1 MKTKLKACLLCLL
14 VPVLLQG
21 QEIGVL
27 RMNLDTVGFKGSAAI
42 RGGVEEGGFRPI
54 HAASFQWTAGAEAK
68 VVNHGEHSSWTGALS
83 FDQMMGQY
91 KNGNGYSMLLEPDYF
106 PLDIV
111 EFSPGTK
118 SRQSFSL
125 EGGFLTDFGYD
136 WAAGVKASVQG
147 AYTSKRREIPHKD
160 LALTVQLEPTLT
172 FVMDDDMGLVST
184 YIARF
189 RTENLKADVAGTDG
203 NMPFMDMGLRY
214 GAYLPGGN
222 AYLENG
228 AFQIQEFTHGVSELL
243 YNPELTLGLEML
255 WKRGKAGNGRLNYPG
270 STISAFYEQ
279 TIQEEIADHVFHVS
293 YQRERDQLK
302 ETRSESVI
310 PVSDRVGRSLNLKY
324 EARFLEGVFRSVGIS
339 LDGDR
344 WSERSTIIPNFQDK
358 VVRYGGAATLL
369 SSFSFGIVDLDLNA
383 SAARGW
389 WKDRG
394 RVAGQDDAVDIEF
407 VGDYIRRA
415 DDWRRKTDYLT
426 APRIGLG
433 GTLTCRIPPV
443 KGMYVQLCGGWHRA
457 LKVKYLPGKNREI
470 GKLTIGYNF

>member
-1 MKTKLKACLLCLL
+1 MKTKLKACLFCLL

-27 RMNLDTVGFKGSAAI
+27 RMNLDTVGFKGTAAI

-91 KNGNGYSMLLEPDYF
+91 KNGNGYSMLLDPDYF

-172 FVMDDDMGLVST
+172 FVMDEDMGLVST

-189 RTENLKADVAGTDG
+189 RTENLKADAAGADG
-203 NMPFMDMGLRY
+203 NETPIWRTAPSKFRNSRTACPSFCTIPSSPWGWRC
-214 GAYLPGGN
+214 
-222 AYLENG
+222 
-228 AFQIQEFTHGVSELL
+228 S
-243 YNPELTLGLEML
+243 
-255 WKRGKAGNGRLNYPG
+255 G
-270 STISAFYEQ
+270 SAVRRATDASN
-279 TIQEEIADHVFHVS
+279 
-293 YQRERDQLK
+293 
-302 ETRSESVI
+302 I
-310 PVSDRVGRSLNLKY
+310 P
-324 EARFLEGVFRSVGIS
+324 EARFRL
-339 LDGDR
+339 
-344 WSERSTIIPNFQDK
+344 STSRP
-358 VVRYGGAATLL
+358 
-369 SSFSFGIVDLDLNA
+369 S
-383 SAARGW
+383 
-389 WKDRG
+389 
-394 RVAGQDDAVDIEF
+394 
-407 VGDYIRRA
+407 
-415 DDWRRKTDYLT
+415 RRKLRTT
-426 APRIGLG
+426 SS
-433 GTLTCRIPPV
+433 TCPISASV
-443 KGMYVQLCGGWHRA
+443 
-457 LKVKYLPGKNREI
+457 
-470 GKLTIGYNF
+470 TS

>member
-1 MKTKLKACLLCLL
+1 MKTKLKTCLLCLL
-14 VPVLLQG
+14 VPVILQG

-27 RMNLDTVGFKGSAAI
+27 RMNLDTVGVKGSAAV

-68 VVNHGEHSSWTGALS
+68 IVNHGEHSSWTGALS

-91 KNGNGYSMLLEPDYF
+91 KNGNGYSLLLEPDYF

-172 FVMDDDMGLVST
+172 FVMDEDMGLVST

-255 WKRGKAGNGRLNYPG
+255 WKRGKAGNGRLQYPG

-302 ETRSESVI
+302 ETRGESTLS
-310 PVSDRVGRSLNLKY
+310 VSDRVGRSLNLKY
-324 EARFLEGVFRSVGIS
+324 EARFLEGVFRCVGIS
-339 LDGDR
+339 LDGGR
-344 WSERSTIIPNFQDK
+344 WSERSTIIPNFLDK
-358 VVRYGGAATLL
+358 TVRYGGEATLS
-369 SSFSFGIVDLDLNA
+369 SSFSFGPVGLDLSA

-394 RVAGQDDAVDIEF
+394 RIAGQDDAVDIEF

-415 DDWRRKTDYLT
+415 DDWRRKADYLT

-443 KGMYVQLCGGWHRA
+443 KGMYVQLYGGWLRA
-457 LKVKYLPGKNREI
+457 LKVRYLPGKNREI

>member
-1 MKTKLKACLLCLL
+1 MKAKLKACLLCLL
-14 VPVLLQG
+14 VPVLLRG

-27 RMNLDTVGFKGSAAI
+27 RMNLDTVGFKGSAAV

-68 VVNHGEHSSWTGALS
+68 VVNHGKNSSWTGALS
-83 FDQMMGQY
+83 FDQMTGQY
-91 KNGNGYSMLLEPDYF
+91 KNGNGYSMLLDPDYF

-118 SRQSFSL
+118 SRQTVSL

-136 WAAGVKASVQG
+136 WAAGVKASVQV
-147 AYTSKRREIPHKD
+147 AYTSKRKDIPHKD
-160 LALTVQLEPTLT
+160 LALTVQLEPTIT
-172 FVMDDDMGLVST
+172 FVMDEDMGLVST

-189 RTENLKADVAGTDG
+189 RMENLKADVAGTDG

-222 AYLENG
+222 VYLENG
-228 AFQIQEFTHGVSELL
+228 AFQVQEFTHGISELL
-243 YNPELTLGLEML
+243 YNPELTLGLKML
-255 WKRGKAGNGRLNYPG
+255 WKRGKAGNGRLQYPG

-279 TIQEEIADHVFHVS
+279 TVQEEIVDHVFHVS

-302 ETRSESVI
+302 ETRGESI
-310 PVSDRVGRSLNLKY
+310 LPVSDRVGRTLNLKY
-324 EARFLEGVFRSVGIS
+324 EARFLEGVFRSVGIA

-358 VVRYGGAATLL
+358 TVRYGGTATLL
-369 SSFSFGIVDLDLNA
+369 SSFSFGIVDIDLRA
-383 SAARGW
+383 SAGQGR

-394 RVAGQDDAVDIEF
+394 RAGREDAGDVET
-407 VGDYIRRA
+407 VGDYIRRT
-415 DDWRRKTDYLT
+415 DDWLRKTDYLT

-433 GTLTCRIPPV
+433 GTLSCRIPPV
-443 KGMYVQLCGGWHRA
+443 KGMYVRLDGCWHRA
-457 LKVKYLPGKNREI
+457 LRVRYLPGKNREI
-470 GKLTIGYNF
+470 GTLTIGYNF